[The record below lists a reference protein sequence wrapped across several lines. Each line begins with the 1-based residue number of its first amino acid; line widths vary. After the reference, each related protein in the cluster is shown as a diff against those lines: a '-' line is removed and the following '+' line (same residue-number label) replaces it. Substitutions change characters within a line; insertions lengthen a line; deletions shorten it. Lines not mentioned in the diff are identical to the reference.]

1 MSLVICDCL
10 FNMAYLILAMVHW
23 LQKLCL
29 LVVIVYV
36 HSEQEGRNW
45 SLVTC
50 FVSYLRFRQI
60 FLKIHVKFAKQGS
73 NGENLEG
80 CDFHLEAE
88 WIEVNFPF
96 PGFEESTTVGDVKLK
111 TG

>member
-1 MSLVICDCL
+1 MSLVICDYL
-10 FNMAYLILAMVHW
+10 INMAYLIFAMVHW

-29 LVVIVYV
+29 LVVIVSV
-36 HSEQEGRNW
+36 DSEQEGSNR
-45 SLVTC
+45 SLVTSASPTWNSDI
-50 FVSYLRFRQI
+50 FFFFKYVSSKLSR
-60 FLKIHVKFAKQGS
+60 

-80 CDFHLEAE
+80 CDFHVEVE

-96 PGFEESTTVGDVKLK
+96 PGFEESPTGGAVELK